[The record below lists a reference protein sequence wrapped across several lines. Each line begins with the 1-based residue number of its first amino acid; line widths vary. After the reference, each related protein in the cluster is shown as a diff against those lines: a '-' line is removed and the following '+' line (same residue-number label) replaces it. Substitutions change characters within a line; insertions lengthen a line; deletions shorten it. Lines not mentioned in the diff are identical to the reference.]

1 MKKYD
6 IGIDLGGTKVLCA
19 LIEKNEKD
27 PQERKILFEVKK
39 KTKKEKGNKKVTAR
53 LFEALDELFKISNI
67 KKEEINS
74 IGIAIAGQID
84 RNNGTVINACNL
96 ECKNLEIKKLIEEKY
111 SIKTQVYND
120 VEAAATGEL
129 ILGAGKNHKDILCVF
144 IGTGIGSSIIIDK
157 KIFHGV
163 SGSAGE
169 IGHIIVDLN
178 GRSCSCGGV
187 GCLEAYASRSAI
199 ESRIQGAVKKG
210 RKSIITELADGQHI
224 STKHI
229 KQALDAHD
237 EVTVQYVNEAIEY
250 LSGGLASAINFFNPE
265 LIILGGGLIQG
276 IDEIYLKTIRLAK
289 AKALKVASEK
299 TEFKKAELGDYSGV
313 IGATLTEEYNNVIR
327 NH

>member
-19 LIEKNEKD
+19 VVEKD
-27 PQERKILFEVKK
+27 KINNDCKRKILYEVKK
-39 KTKKEKGNKKVTAR
+39 KTKKEKGNKKVLAK
-53 LFEALDELFKISNI
+53 LFEALEELFEISNL
-67 KKEEINS
+67 KKEDIDS
-74 IGIAIAGQID
+74 IGVAVAGQID
-84 RNNGTVINACNL
+84 RKDGIVINACNL
-96 ECKNLEIKKLIEEKY
+96 DLRNFEIKKILEEKY
-111 SIKTQVYND
+111 SIKTNVFND
-120 VEAAATGEL
+120 VEAAALGEL
-129 ILGAGKNHKDILCVF
+129 ILGAGKNHRDILCVF
-144 IGTGIGSSIIIDK
+144 IGTGIGSSMIINR
-157 KIFHGV
+157 KIYKGA

-178 GRSCSCGGV
+178 GRNCSCGGV

-199 ESRIQGAVKKG
+199 ESRIQGAIKKG
-210 RKSIITELADGQHI
+210 RKSIIMELTEGQNI
-224 STKHI
+224 STKYI

-237 EVTVQYVNEAIEY
+237 EVTIQYVNEAIEY

-313 IGATLTEEYNNVIR
+313 IGATLLEEYSNVF
-327 NH
+327 